1 MIAKLGPECQWLA
14 RPDCVETGAGFLSF
28 TPVARRLIKVVAQFE
43 FHIAHP

>member
-28 TPVARRLIKVVAQFE
+28 TPVARRLINGLLTPRAK
-43 FHIAHP
+43 